1 MSKRTEIRK
10 SVRKSAAEKHSSADR
25 ENNWVNWHLLTGH
38 WQSDIAFFEDEMKF
52 FRSLIDRYFR
62 ALIDEKFIERTRAIA
77 ITLADLEDERRLLGQ
92 KVSSHRKNLAA
103 LMENPFSHDA
113 QTTADEHQVLEIA
126 IADFVK
132 HFRKGKIDIFLLTEP
147 VLQSQKA
154 SHLLGNG

>member
-1 MSKRTEIRK
+1 MGKKTEIPKSERK
-10 SVRKSAAEKHSSADR
+10 TAPAKNNLADR

-77 ITLADLEDERRLLGQ
+77 ITLADLEDERQLLGQ

-126 IADFVK
+126 MTDFVK
-132 HFRKGKIDIFLLTEP
+132 HFRKAKIDIFLLTEP